1 MKLIHENV
9 KMFDKMA
16 ENVNYAMSNISATLV
31 DEVRKGW
38 PNFHW
43 TPKEQSALVA
53 QVTMGDKTLMTT
65 GEKEWRGFDGEQAV
79 HFLLSL
85 KKLDW
90 AKKAQPGIL
99 RNVSQIVEPLVED
112 PLLDA
117 LLYSGKSLT
126 ITKQYGML
134 SYKSL
139 WRVTGKLATAKE
151 FHLKGAGQAAVER
164 LRKQIRDAEEGTD
177 RKYGQE
183 YLESRPLA
191 GNAYIEDMQER
202 LNEQIAKMDGR
213 EIAFETWQGDLG
225 DLVAFNNA
233 MADWVD
239 DPDAIYKLPDGS
251 GLDDYLK
258 AQRMSIH
265 TRLVDTFTMDKQN
278 VAIMEAL
285 EADTLDAMSCV
296 DALMEGTSWKV

>member
-1 MKLIHENV
+1 MLNIQQGLESVHSALENGASQIQAISRLEQGLLAEYRQLRAERFQQMAVNLVLSMLRKDRSTAMKLIHENV

-213 EIAFETWQGDLG
+213 EIAFETCAW
-225 DLVAFNNA
+225 
-233 MADWVD
+233 
-239 DPDAIYKLPDGS
+239 
-251 GLDDYLK
+251 
-258 AQRMSIH
+258 R
-265 TRLVDTFTMDKQN
+265 
-278 VAIMEAL
+278 
-285 EADTLDAMSCV
+285 
-296 DALMEGTSWKV
+296 